1 MCRRVRARTVLHRRQ
16 RRDFVERSV
25 VTKLLGYM
33 CRHVSARRLRAIRL
47 LLHAFF
53 NLLNTGAAV
62 LVQY

>member
-33 CRHVSARRLRAIRL
+33 CRHVSARRPRAIRL

-53 NLLNTGAAV
+53 LIC
-62 LVQY
+62 